1 MNRRIRNRTYGG
13 VGGRRARALLLPDA
27 GVKGR
32 RPGNF
37 NLSISRVPHS
47 MRDNRGKLVLNEA
60 EGNPVGDT
68 TL

>member
-1 MNRRIRNRTYGG
+1 
-13 VGGRRARALLLPDA
+13 
-27 GVKGR
+27 VKGR